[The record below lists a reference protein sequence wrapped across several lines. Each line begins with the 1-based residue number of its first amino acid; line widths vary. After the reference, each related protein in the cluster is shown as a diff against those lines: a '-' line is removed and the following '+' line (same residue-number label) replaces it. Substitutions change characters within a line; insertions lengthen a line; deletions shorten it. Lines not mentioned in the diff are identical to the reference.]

1 MLHVYM
7 FFSPSFFLFC
17 THYRKLCF
25 VLSISQIFAQTL
37 LSHIAFLVIWQIS
50 YFTRESCGTGLCWE
64 RHTPRGA
71 PRLTWW
77 MTAPPPIWSRAM
89 WHVLISR
96 CCTSTASKCL
106 FFSFSRQQCFCVK
119 WVVFCECPHVVV
131 FPRLLYVIRFFP
143 KKWMAYLLL
152 YQRAILVFPFTSE
165 LFSENYLDWLIGLFS
180 SRTGILDVALAKRFP
195 NSTIISIEENS
206 NDVSKEKQQNN
217 NI

>member
-119 WVVFCECPHVVV
+119 WMGSVLWVSTCCCFSPSSLCDKVFSKKMNGLFATLSARNIGFSFHFRIV
-131 FPRLLYVIRFFP
+131 FR
-143 KKWMAYLLL
+143 
-152 YQRAILVFPFTSE
+152 E
-165 LFSENYLDWLIGLFS
+165 LFGLIDWFIF
-180 SRTGILDVALAKRFP
+180 F
-195 NSTIISIEENS
+195 
-206 NDVSKEKQQNN
+206 
-217 NI
+217 

>member
-131 FPRLLYVIRFFP
+131 FPRLLYVVRYFP
-143 KKWMAYLLL
+143 KNEWLICYFISAQYWFFLSL
-152 YQRAILVFPFTSE
+152 QNCFPRIIWI
-165 LFSENYLDWLIGLFS
+165 DWLVYFLLERAFLMWRLRS
-180 SRTGILDVALAKRFP
+180 DSPTAPLSPSRRIRTM
-195 NSTIISIEENS
+195 
-206 NDVSKEKQQNN
+206 
-217 NI
+217 